1 MFGRNRLIPKLE
13 ILLRRSFLTTQ
24 VFIETTQLGSAAED
38 VSLGP
43 LNSQP
48 VYNISPAIKSTSSPN
63 KELFPRPPV
72 HSAVLSRNHLTVIH
86 GRRDTWPAVQSMMS
100 ARSAITSSNVCKSA
114 HYDLAAG
121 QS

>member
-13 ILLRRSFLTTQ
+13 ILLGRSFLTTQ

-38 VSLGP
+38 VSLDP